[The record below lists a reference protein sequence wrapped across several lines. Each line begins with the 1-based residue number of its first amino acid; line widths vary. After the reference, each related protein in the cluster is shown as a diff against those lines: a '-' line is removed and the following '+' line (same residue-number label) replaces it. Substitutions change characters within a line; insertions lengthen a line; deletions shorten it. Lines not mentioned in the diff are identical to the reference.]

1 MKKFL
6 ALFLVLAM
14 ALSLMA
20 CGSSGAAAT
29 EEPAEE
35 AEEAEEAVEEAEPAE
50 EAEEAAPAA
59 GDCTRII
66 VLNTAVLDLPVSDQP
81 RGDEMRPAYAMAD
94 LIESVNCE
102 GSDPCKTIGSDGY
115 TADEPYDELVKK
127 YITLEGD
134 AAPILVGDAQDPDW
148 ATWEVAYI
156 VVGSDVFMT
165 SYTEE
170 IPFTQVF
177 EDLGMAEAEAYDFIC
192 SDGYTATIPAD
203 EIDQCSLK
211 QIEGRAD
218 GIVPGVGDDSLW
230 DLLYIQPA
238 A

>member
-6 ALFLVLAM
+6 ATILVLAM

-35 AEEAEEAVEEAEPAE
+35 AEAAEEAAEEPAE
-50 EAEEAAPAA
+50 EAADEAAPASA
-59 GDCTRII
+59 TERII
-66 VLNTAVLDLPVSDQP
+66 ILNTAVLELEASDQP
-81 RGDEMRPAYAMAD
+81 RGDEMRPAYSFAD

-102 GSDPCKTIGSDGY
+102 GNDPCQTIGSDGY
-115 TADEPYDELVKK
+115 TADEPYDDLLKK
-127 YITLEGD
+127 YITLEGES
-134 AAPILVGDAQDPDW
+134 APILVGEAQDPDW
-148 ATWEVAYI
+148 ATWEVAY
-156 VVGSDVFMT
+156 VRVGTDTFMT

-170 IPFTQVF
+170 IPFTKVF
-177 EDLGMAEAEAYDFIC
+177 EDIGMVEADAYDFIC

-203 EIDQCSLK
+203 EIGECSLK

-230 DLLYIQPA
+230 DLLYVQPA
-238 A
+238 E